1 MDDGEDVSGILA
13 EGRAH
18 VLAEHPGPDAVRTL
32 DIEPGRPAYGSTSH
46 PQSPA
51 AWFNAWYRSDF

>member
-1 MDDGEDVSGILA
+1 MSKILA

-18 VLAEHPGPDAVRTL
+18 VLAEHPGSDAGRTL
-32 DIEPGRPAYGSTSH
+32 DIEPGRPAYGWTSH

-51 AWFNAWYRSDF
+51 AWFNAWYFADF